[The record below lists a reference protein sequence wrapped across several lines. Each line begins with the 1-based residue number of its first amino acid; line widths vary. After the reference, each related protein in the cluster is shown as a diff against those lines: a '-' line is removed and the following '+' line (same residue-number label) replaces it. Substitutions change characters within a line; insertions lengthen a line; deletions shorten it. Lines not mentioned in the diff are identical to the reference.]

1 MNSLEEPEPVK
12 EKESCGICGDLLDSK
27 FVYRLKCNHEFHY
40 ECIQKSLMTIKSNA
54 NRCPYCRGSFEIL
67 EPVNGI
73 KNLKLGIHYKDPNN
87 IPEYTNTKCDYLM
100 TRGKNK
106 GNACGNNCQIGFFKC
121 GLHNKHKQATA
132 YVTAY
137 VTDKDIK
144 DNTTI
149 TTNSES

>member
-1 MNSLEEPEPVK
+1 MNSLEEQEQEQVNY
-12 EKESCGICGDLLDSK
+12 ECCGICGDLLKSK

-40 ECIQKSLMTIKSNA
+40 ECIQKSLLSMKSVT
-54 NRCPYCRGSFEIL
+54 NRCPYCRGGFEIL

-121 GLHNKHKQATA
+121 GLHNKHKQAK
-132 YVTAY
+132 AY

>member
-1 MNSLEEPEPVK
+1 MNSLEETETELGSEPD
-12 EKESCGICGDLLDSK
+12 SCGICGDLLGSK

-40 ECIQKSLMTIKSNA
+40 ECIQKSLMTIKSTA

-106 GNACGNNCQIGFFKC
+106 GNACGNNCQIGYFKC
-121 GLHNKHKQATA
+121 GLHNKHKQAKA
-132 YVTAY
+132 YVTPK
-137 VTDKDIK
+137 DIKDIK

-149 TTNSES
+149 TTNSE